1 MTLLGG
7 YWGAIAG
14 ILGAFCIGLG
24 FTIYKQASDSIDV
37 VGLNYTR
44 AGLGMLFFVLCT
56 ILLQKLDS
64 LFALSQR
71 ITIFLILSVIF
82 NVLIADTL
90 YFRAQQLIGVSRAF
104 PIVNMNPLFTL
115 FFANFLL
122 GEPLTER
129 LLVGV
134 VLVLSGVYLVA
145 RPKESRSQSS
155 DTDNILLPQTLWIGL
170 ILAFTATLSWTFGTI
185 CLRIGVQNTDIF
197 VVGAVRYVAV
207 IICMFPVY
215 AFTQYKMGNNFQ
227 NYSIF
232 GIFNTKQRRL
242 LYLIVGGAVLNIMLG
257 GIFFFTSVKELGASR
272 STAITAISPL
282 FGVGFSALLL
292 GEKVSRI
299 TIVGALLTAI
309 GVWLVV

>member
-1 MTLLGG
+1 LAFLDV

-37 VGLNYTR
+37 VGLNYIR
-44 AGLGMLFFVLCT
+44 ACLGMLFFVLCMV
-56 ILLQKLDS
+56 LLKKLDIM
-64 LFALSQR
+64 FALSQR

-90 YFRAQQLIGVSRAF
+90 YFRAQQLIGVSKAF

-115 FFANFLL
+115 FFAHLLL

-129 LLVGV
+129 LFVGV

-145 RPKESRSQSS
+145 RPNESRSQSRE
-155 DTDNILLPQTLWIGL
+155 TDSLLLPRTLWLGL

-185 CLRIGVQNTDIF
+185 CLRIGVQDTDIF

-207 IICMFPVY
+207 IILMFPVY
-215 AFTQYKMGNNFQ
+215 GFTQHKLGNNFQ

-232 GIFNTKQRRL
+232 HIFSAKKRQL

-257 GIFFFTSVKELGASR
+257 GVFFFTSVKELGASR
-272 STAITAISPL
+272 SVAITSISPL

-299 TIVGALLTAI
+299 TILGALMTAI

>member
-1 MTLLGG
+1 LTFLDV

-56 ILLQKLDS
+56 ILLKKLDIM
-64 LFALSQR
+64 FALSQR

-90 YFRAQQLIGVSRAF
+90 YFRAQQLIGVSKAF
-104 PIVNMNPLFTL
+104 PIVNMNPLLTL
-115 FFANFLL
+115 FFAHFLI

-129 LLVGV
+129 LFMGV

-145 RPKESRSQSS
+145 RPKESRSQSD
-155 DTDNILLPQTLWIGL
+155 DTAPLLLPRTLWLGL
-170 ILAFTATLSWTFGTI
+170 ILAFTAALSWTFGTI
-185 CLRIGVQNTDIF
+185 CLRVGIQDTDIF
-197 VVGAVRYVAV
+197 VAGAVRYVAV

-215 AFTQYKMGNNFQ
+215 AITQQKLGNTFQ

-232 GIFNTKQRRL
+232 RLISPNNRRL

-257 GIFFFTSVKELGASR
+257 GVFFFTSVKELGASR
-272 STAITAISPL
+272 SVAITAISPL

-299 TIVGALLTAI
+299 TIVGALMTAI